1 MVSSARP
8 DARPVTRWAL
18 LVVPFIC
25 WLGLVSDG
33 YDLFSYGATLP
44 GMIKVDPWNITAAQ
58 GGLVGSLSLVGMLC
72 GSLVAGTL
80 TDLLGR
86 RRLFL
91 FSVTLF
97 SLAMIAC
104 AFAPSFA
111 VFGIFRFF
119 TGFGVG
125 GLLPTA
131 VAMASEF
138 ANPKYRSRILG
149 AVLTGPPL
157 GGLLATVAAI
167 NLVPG
172 GNFRWVYAI
181 GGFALVVVLPLAF
194 RALPESPAFLRAHGR
209 VAEAD
214 AIARRHGL
222 PIPPVAVPKAA
233 SVAATDAQNR
243 AASPVK
249 LLFRPGY
256 AGPTTGLWMVNL
268 CSLLVSFGVSTWL
281 PQIMRN
287 AGYAVG
293 SALTF
298 LLIYNVGAII
308 GTLVA
313 STIAERVG
321 AKYLVLTGFASA
333 AVALTLLGT
342 HPPTALLMVLIAI
355 TGFGGL
361 GTQNMLND
369 HVAGFYP
376 ADARA
381 TGLGWALGVG
391 RLGAIAGP
399 TYGAL
404 FVTAGAGVLAS
415 ALAFAVPALI
425 GAAVMSA
432 LPRRGPLTPAE
443 AGAEIDFIAAH

>member
-1 MVSSARP
+1 MARSELPAQPVS
-8 DARPVTRWAL
+8 RWAIV
-18 LVVPFIC
+18 VVPLIC
-25 WLGLVSDG
+25 WLALISDG

-44 GMIKVDPWNITAAQ
+44 GLIDSAPWNITAAQ
-58 GGLVGSLSLVGMLC
+58 GGLVGSLSLIGMLA

-80 TDLLGR
+80 TDILGR

-91 FSVTLF
+91 FSVVLF
-97 SLAMIAC
+97 SLAMIGC
-104 AFAPSFA
+104 ALSPSFLL
-111 VFGIFRFF
+111 FGVCRFI

-131 VAMASEF
+131 IAMASEF
-138 ANPKYRSRILG
+138 ADPRYRSRILG
-149 AVLTGPPL
+149 AVLTGPPV
-157 GGLLATVAAI
+157 GGLLASVAAI
-167 NLVPG
+167 YLVPG

-181 GGFALVVVLPLAF
+181 GAGALIIVLPLAI
-194 RALPESPAFLRAHGR
+194 AKLPESPSYLRSHGR
-209 VAEAD
+209 FAEAD
-214 AIARRHGL
+214 SIATTHGL
-222 PIPPVAVPKAA
+222 PIPTGTAA
-233 SVAATDAQNR
+233 AKESAHTG
-243 AASPVK
+243 SPVK

-256 AGPTTGLWMVNL
+256 AGPTVGLWAVNL

-281 PQIMRN
+281 PQIMRS
-287 AGYAVG
+287 AGYALG

-308 GTLVA
+308 GTLLA
-313 STIAERVG
+313 STLAERIG
-321 AKYLVLTGFASA
+321 AKYLVLVGFASA
-333 AVALTLLGT
+333 AIALALLGT
-342 HPPTALLMVLIAI
+342 HPPILLLMLLIAV

-399 TYGAL
+399 TYGAF
-404 FVTAGAGVLAS
+404 FVAAGTSVVVS
-415 ALAFAVPALI
+415 ALSFAAPALI
-425 GAAVMSA
+425 GAAIMSF
-432 LPRRGPLTPAE
+432 LPRRGPLTKAE
-443 AGAEIDFIAAH
+443 AAAEVDFIAAH

>member
-1 MVSSARP
+1 MTSSTP
-8 DARPVTRWAL
+8 TRASRAA
-18 LVVPFIC
+18 LVVVPLIC
-25 WLGLVSDG
+25 WLGLISDG
-33 YDLFSYGATLP
+33 FDLFAYGATLP
-44 GMIKVDPWNITAAQ
+44 GMIGREPWHITAGE
-58 GGLVGSLSLVGMLC
+58 GGAVASIALVGMLA

-80 TDLLGR
+80 TDILGR

-91 FSVTLF
+91 FSVALF
-97 SLAMIAC
+97 SVAMLGC
-104 AFAPSFA
+104 AVSPTFA
-111 VFGIFRFF
+111 VFGICRFL

-131 VAMASEF
+131 VALAGEF
-138 ANPKYRSRILG
+138 ADPRYRSRILG
-149 AVLTGPPL
+149 AVLTGPPV
-157 GGLLATVAAI
+157 GGLLASVAAI
-167 NLVPG
+167 YLVPG

-181 GGFALVVVLPLAF
+181 GAFALVVVLPLA
-194 RALPESPAFLRAHGR
+194 AITLPESPSYLRSKGR
-209 VAEAD
+209 VAEANR
-214 AIARRHGL
+214 IAATHGL
-222 PIPPVAVPKAA
+222 PVPAA
-233 SVAATDAQNR
+233 RPHAAATG
-243 AASPVK
+243 SPVK

-256 AGPTTGLWMVNL
+256 AGPTVGLWAVNL

-281 PQIMRN
+281 PQIMRS
-287 AGYAVG
+287 AGYDIG
-293 SALTF
+293 SSLTF
-298 LLIYNVGAII
+298 LLVYNVGAIV

-313 STIAERVG
+313 STVAERIG
-321 AKYLVLTGFASA
+321 AKYLVLTGFGAA
-333 AVALTLLGT
+333 AVALALLGT
-342 HPPTALLMVLIAI
+342 HPATFVLMMLIAI

-399 TYGAL
+399 TYGAF
-404 FVTAGAGVLAS
+404 FVAAGASVVVS
-415 ALAFAVPALI
+415 ALAFAAPALI

-443 AGAEIDFIAAH
+443 SADEIDSIATH

>member
-1 MVSSARP
+1 MVSSINP
-8 DARPVTRWAL
+8 EARPVTRWAL
-18 LVVPFIC
+18 LAVPLIC

-44 GMIKVDPWNITAAQ
+44 GMIGVDPWNITAAE
-58 GGLVGSLSLVGMLC
+58 GGLVGSISLIGMLC

-80 TDLLGR
+80 TDILGR
-86 RRLFL
+86 RRLFI
-91 FSVTLF
+91 FSVALF

-104 AFAPSFA
+104 AFAPSFMI
-111 VFGIFRFF
+111 FGVFRFF
-119 TGFGVG
+119 TGFGIG
-125 GLLPTA
+125 GLLPTG
-131 VAMASEF
+131 VALASEF

-149 AVLTGPPL
+149 AVLTGPPV

-172 GNFRWVYAI
+172 GGFRWVYAI
-181 GGFALVVVLPLAF
+181 GGFALVVVLPLAIK
-194 RALPESPAFLRAHGR
+194 ALPESPSFLRSHGR
-209 VAEAD
+209 IEEANRV
-214 AIARRHGL
+214 ARRHGL
-222 PIPPVAVPKAA
+222 PIPAVRP
-233 SVAATDAQNR
+233 ATAGSEISSG
-243 AASPVK
+243 SPVK
-249 LLFRPGY
+249 LLFRRGY
-256 AGPTTGLWMVNL
+256 AAPTVGLWAVNL

-287 AGYAVG
+287 AGYSIG

-298 LLIYNVGAII
+298 LLIYNVGAIV
-308 GTLVA
+308 GTLIA
-313 STIAERVG
+313 STVAERIG
-321 AKYLVLTGFASA
+321 AKYLVLIGFASA
-333 AVALTLLGT
+333 AIALALLGT

-381 TGLGWALGVG
+381 TGLGWALGIG
-391 RLGAIAGP
+391 RIGAIAGP

-404 FVTAGAGVLAS
+404 FVTAGAGVLVS
-415 ALAFAVPALI
+415 ALAFAAPAVL
-425 GAAVMSA
+425 GAIVMST
-432 LPRRGPLTPAE
+432 LPRRGPLTSTEAAAE
-443 AGAEIDFIAAH
+443 VDFIAAH